1 MFTLLTCQLNATP
14 EVAALRPPYES
25 MTTSAAATL
34 FISSSFSLSLL
45 LSFCSRSKCQIC
57 NVPGQLPQKG
67 KIRVGPLRS
76 SPSVGSVTL
85 GLVNRGAN
93 LCFLPTV
100 GGESAIF
107 HQTQRQKSHPWY
119 LRSNMVIGKSVTI
132 SNLSQQY
139 PIVLKSEMSCLYTFS
154 GSFLTRFSSEIES
167 DPVGEYPRAA
177 TCLESLGIDPSTVTD
192 EDFSSL
198 R

>member
-1 MFTLLTCQLNATP
+1 MFWLGLFSKYAEAKAVFTLLTCQLNATP

-76 SPSVGSVTL
+76 SPSVGSVRL
-85 GLVNRGAN
+85 GLVNWGAN
-93 LCFLPTV
+93 LLFPVHCRW
-100 GGESAIF
+100 GERNISPNPASKI
-107 HQTQRQKSHPWY
+107 QP
-119 LRSNMVIGKSVTI
+119 LVI
-132 SNLSQQY
+132 NRLS
-139 PIVLKSEMSCLYTFS
+139 KE
-154 GSFLTRFSSEIES
+154 
-167 DPVGEYPRAA
+167 
-177 TCLESLGIDPSTVTD
+177 PSTHTCY
-192 EDFSSL
+192 FIKLCLTSSS
-198 R
+198 